1 MQEDN
6 PRKRWRHAFE
16 FESDTMQE
24 EGVETEKQRR
34 KRRKT
39 EHQERRKRRKTENH
53 QERMYAEAM
62 QEGGWRKPCRKVENM
77 GWGDRKIVEG
87 KRYLRAIPP
96 KKDTIDKCKW
106 YSGAYYNYNGGPTSY
121 KAFLDATGNVSCDKV
136 KHWEQS
142 WGWNALLHNL
152 HMHARPPYPLDTD
165 ECQQGAKKAVMAMDA
180 CKANLPTKD
189 TKDLHNHYNPGTV
202 MKPGHA
208 PHRLA
213 NTTGWPTSRL
223 PNTTGLATAST
234 TIRASTTNTNHNRT
248 GLGIPTTAM
257 STKPRWS
264 TAQHSTAQT
273 LPRTIHSLT

>member
-6 PRKRWRHAFE
+6 PRRKRWRHAFE

-39 EHQERRKRRKTENH
+39 EKHQERRKRR
-53 QERMYAEAM
+53 MYA
-62 QEGGWRKPCRKVENM
+62 VENM
-77 GWGDRKIVEG
+77 DTRKIVEG

-223 PNTTGLATAST
+223 PDTTGLATAST

-257 STKPRWS
+257 STKPRWISRS
-264 TAQHSTAQT
+264 TAPQT
-273 LPRTIHSLT
+273 LAPRTIHSLT